1 VSAYGRRQPDGSG
14 EERRVHGFDLQDTAT
29 AVSIR
34 QEKIHRIIGS
44 FGKLPAAA
52 TLC

>member
-29 AVSIR
+29 AVSSRKKYTGLLIA
-34 QEKIHRIIGS
+34 S
-44 FGKLPAAA
+44 FF
-52 TLC
+52 